1 MMNARR
7 RLRQGERG
15 HPRQGCMLTLG
26 TPMMEQGH
34 RYAFASA
41 MLFLRMRCGHDG
53 LLNMRNYIL
62 HDTQCTKC
70 SQAALNQVW
79 S

>member
-1 MMNARR
+1 MNARR

-15 HPRQGCMLTLG
+15 HPRQGCMLTFG

-41 MLFLRMRCGHDG
+41 MLLLRVGRGHDG
-53 LLNMRNYIL
+53 LLNMRNNIL
-62 HDTQCTKC
+62 HNTKR
-70 SQAALNQVW
+70 A
-79 S
+79 